1 MHDDPEVRDD
11 VLVPTRRQPPT
22 VRMRRLAAELRRLRD
37 AAGLSQEDV
46 TNQTGVN
53 VATLYRIETGRTKP
67 QLRTLNALLDTY
79 GVTGP
84 SRDALTLLQR
94 DAGKR
99 GWLNTADSGLPE
111 QYTAYINFEAE
122 AREILNFEATFIPGL
137 LQTPDYARQVIAGV
151 LPAATDDDIQ
161 RRVDA
166 RLKRQELLG
175 TPDAP
180 QLWAVIDEAAL
191 HRRVGGTAVM
201 RDQLRHLA
209 TQARNPHI
217 TIQVIPFKAGAHPGM
232 PGSFII
238 LRFGMIA
245 PDIVYIDS
253 MGGDLF
259 LEEEAELIRHNMVFE
274 HLRAVAL
281 SPSDTVTL
289 LTSLGEDHD

>member
-1 MHDDPEVRDD
+1 
-11 VLVPTRRQPPT
+11 
-22 VRMRRLAAELRRLRD
+22 MRRLAAELRRLRE

-46 TNQTGVN
+46 ANQTGVN
-53 VATLYRIETGRTKP
+53 VATLYRIETGRAKP
-67 QLRTLNALLDTY
+67 QPRTLNALLDTY

-84 SRDALTLLQR
+84 DREALILLQK

-99 GWLNTADSGLPE
+99 GWLDTSDSGLTE

-122 AREILNFEATFIPGL
+122 AREILNFETTFIPGL
-137 LQTPDYARQVIAGV
+137 LQTPDYAREVIAGV
-151 LPAATDDDIQ
+151 LPTATEDDIQ

-166 RLKRQELLG
+166 RLKRQELLSAR
-175 TPDAP
+175 DAP

-191 HRRVGGTAVM
+191 HRRVGGALVM
-201 RDQLRHLA
+201 RDQLRHLVA
-209 TQARNPHI
+209 QARNPHI

-238 LRFGMIA
+238 LRFGKIA

-259 LEEEAELIRHNMVFE
+259 LEEEAELTRHNMVFE
-274 HLRAVAL
+274 HLRAIAL
-281 SPSDTVTL
+281 SPSDAVTL
-289 LTSLGEDHD
+289 LTSLSEDQD

>member
-1 MHDDPEVRDD
+1 
-11 VLVPTRRQPPT
+11 
-22 VRMRRLAAELRRLRD
+22 MRRLAAELRRLRE

-46 TNQTGVN
+46 TAQTGVN

-67 QLRTLNALLDTY
+67 QLRTLQALLTAY
-79 GVTGP
+79 GVTGAD
-84 SRDALTLLQR
+84 RDALVLLQK

-99 GWLNTADSGLPE
+99 GWLHTSDSDLTE

-122 AREILNFEATFIPGL
+122 AREILNFETIFVPGL
-137 LQTPDYARQVIAGV
+137 LQTPDYAREVISGV
-151 LPAATDDDIQ
+151 LPTATEEQVQ

-166 RLKRQELLG
+166 RLNRQLLL
-175 TPDAP
+175 TVPDSP
-180 QLWAVIDEAAL
+180 HLWAVIDEAAL
-191 HRRVGGTAVM
+191 HRRVGGPSVM

-209 TQARNPHI
+209 TQARNPQI
-217 TIQVIPFKAGAHPGM
+217 TIQVVPFKAGAHPGM

-238 LRFGMIA
+238 LRFGAIG

-281 SPSDTVTL
+281 SPSDTAAL
-289 LTSLGEDHD
+289 LTSLSEDLD